1 MTTVRSSEYADKGD
15 YHRHLDTSWPYY
27 PIYVAKMRWVRRV
40 LERLPRDSRIVDLG
54 CGEGILVEELR
65 SEGYD
70 ALGVDLNY
78 ESEAVTRDDITNT
91 RFEGERFDVV
101 LCLDV
106 LEHLQFEDQV
116 KALAEI
122 HRLLRPGGRLIA
134 SLPNLAHFSSRF
146 AFLLLGRLLRTS
158 GVDRHPGDRPI
169 GEYLELIRPDFE
181 IEQRKGIFPTFPL
194 SLYLTV
200 KIPGRMVGWHRFL
213 NTFLAVPGW
222 CFLNVLVCRRGDR
235 KKSLG
240 RSG

>member
-1 MTTVRSSEYADKGD
+1 MNTVRTSEYAEKGD
-15 YHRHLDTSWPYY
+15 YHRQLDKNWRYY
-27 PIYVAKMRWVRRV
+27 PIYVAKMRLVRQI
-40 LERLPRDSRIVDLG
+40 LGRLGKDSKIADLG

-65 SEGYD
+65 EQGYD

-78 ESEAVTRDDITNT
+78 ESEAVVRDDITNT
-91 RFEGERFDVV
+91 QFESGRFDVI

-116 KALAEI
+116 KALKEI
-122 HRLLRPGGRLIA
+122 RRLLRPGGRLIA

-146 AFLLLGRLLRTS
+146 SFLLLGKLLRTS

-194 SLYLTV
+194 ALFLTV
-200 KIPGRMVGWHRFL
+200 KVPSKMVGWHRFL
-213 NTFLAVPGW
+213 NAFLAYPGW
-222 CFLNVLVCRRGDR
+222 CFLNILVCR
-235 KKSLG
+235 KK
-240 RSG
+240 